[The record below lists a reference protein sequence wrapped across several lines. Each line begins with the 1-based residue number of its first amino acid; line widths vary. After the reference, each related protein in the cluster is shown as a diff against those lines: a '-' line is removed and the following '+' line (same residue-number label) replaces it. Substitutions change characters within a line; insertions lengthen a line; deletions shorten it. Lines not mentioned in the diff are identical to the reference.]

1 MLSIHMVRQSKSE
14 KGPETSGGMAAS
26 TQARALRTISRLRLL
41 DRCGVEPLCKVTVL
55 QAPAGYGKTECLTQ
69 WRATLHFRGIRSA
82 LVRLERADDDLQ
94 QFLTAMRA
102 ALGRLGLDAS
112 ELPPADSR
120 DRETFCQS
128 TFSLI
133 ANVLGASKRPA
144 VILLDDVHWIGSD
157 EARRTV
163 ELLFR
168 STPDHVR
175 FVLATRSKPMLSLA
189 RLAAAGQ
196 LARISGQS
204 LLFTPEE
211 THFGLRGRASHDAA
225 VRIQALTS
233 GWPALIDL
241 IVSEGDVQGVLSDLR
256 RGYVPRAA
264 AEFFQRIVSN
274 IAPPAARNCVT
285 VGAISERF
293 DPVLAGQMLGRD
305 DVEALLDAALQS
317 GMPLLVADD
326 AKTLTYPP
334 ALRLWLLSKLAAEST
349 TLGNLDQLACHLDTD
364 VLRRQ
369 LTNIVTQIDE
379 CAASALP
386 AQPAQEEAAAEDA
399 EHVALSPRERDV
411 LDLIARGMSRR
422 EIAEFLK
429 ISESSVKC
437 HQGTLFRK
445 LRVARRSDAIQQGKR
460 LGLL

>member
-1 MLSIHMVRQSKSE
+1 MLSTLMMRRSKNE
-14 KGPETSGGMAAS
+14 RGPAVSGRMAAS

-41 DRCGVEPLCKVTVL
+41 DQRGVEPICKVTVL

-69 WRATLHFRGIRSA
+69 WRAALHFRGIRST

-102 ALGRLGLDAS
+102 ALGHLRLDAP
-112 ELPPADSR
+112 ELPPTDTQ
-120 DRETFCQS
+120 DREAFCQT

-133 ANVLGASKRPA
+133 ANVLGATKRPI
-144 VILLDDVHWIGSD
+144 VILIDDVHWIGSD

-175 FVLATRSKPMLSLA
+175 FVLATRYKPMLSLA

-196 LARISGQS
+196 LARIPGQS

-211 THFGLRGRASHDAA
+211 THFGLQERASHEAA
-225 VRIQALTS
+225 LQIQALTS

-241 IVSEGDVQGVLSDLR
+241 IVSDGEFPGVLSDLR
-256 RGYVPRAA
+256 RGVVPRAV
-264 AEFFQRIVSN
+264 AEFFQRIVSG
-274 IAPPAARNCVT
+274 IAPPAARDCVT

-293 DPVLAGQMLGRD
+293 DPALAGLMLGRD
-305 DVEALLDAALQS
+305 DVEALLDAAVQS
-317 GMPLLVADD
+317 GMPLLVGDD
-326 AKTLTYPP
+326 TKTLAYPT

-349 TLGNLDQLACHLDTD
+349 TVRDLDQLACRLDTD
-364 VLRRQ
+364 VVRRQ
-369 LTNIVTQIDE
+369 LIDIVSQIDE
-379 CAASALP
+379 YARSALT
-386 AQPAQEEAAAEDA
+386 AQPLQEAAPKDGESQ
-399 EHVALSPRERDV
+399 ALSPRERDV

-445 LRVARRSDAIQQGKR
+445 LRAARRSDAIQQGKR
-460 LGLL
+460 LGFL